1 MTTATRAGAEVMRLE
16 NLYRDAIIGGDMNT
30 VARLSADPC
39 IVTGGMGVREVARKD
54 LAQLMRESDFELKSY
69 DVDEGS
75 VYVRP
80 LSDDVVSVA
89 YRVKERY
96 ERGGKDLTTD
106 SYNSSMWVKSGG
118 DWECAVHTESLVS
131 K

>member
-54 LAQLMRESDFELKSY
+54 LAQLMRESGFELKSY

-75 VYVRP
+75 VYVRA

>member
-1 MTTATRAGAEVMRLE
+1 MTTATRSGAEVMRLE

-30 VARLSADPC
+30 VARLSAC

-54 LAQLMRESDFELKSY
+54 LAKLMRESDFELKSY

-75 VYVRP
+75 VHVRP

-89 YRVKERY
+89 YRVKERQ
-96 ERGGKDLTTD
+96 RHGGKDVTVD
-106 SYNSSMWVKSGG
+106 SYNSSMWVKTGG

>member
-54 LAQLMRESDFELKSY
+54 LAQLMRESGFELKSY